1 MGNIPNASG
10 VFIFILYVD
19 DNNLFRTIEYTIPI
33 YISKAVEWLKH
44 EMVLVNEW
52 LEINKLSLNTEK
64 TKYMI
69 FHPHQND
76 ITDLIPRLIMNG
88 TDIQKVQTFDF
99 LGVNVDDN
107 LTWKSHT
114 DKVAIKLSK
123 YSGII
128 NKKKNHSYSI
138 FWRPCITA
146 WWSRT

>member
-1 MGNIPNASG
+1 MGDIPNASG

-44 EMVLVNEW
+44 EMSLVNEW

-69 FHPHQND
+69 FHHHQND

-114 DKVAIKLSK
+114 DKVA
-123 YSGII
+123 
-128 NKKKNHSYSI
+128 
-138 FWRPCITA
+138 
-146 WWSRT
+146 